1 MTRRFPILAATLV
14 ALALVGTMLIPSGT
28 ARANGVPVPV
38 ALKYIDLSNW
48 GPEDASGNAELMFA
62 EGILRL
68 EASGLERLSGRLYQV
83 WLVNSEAGDAISAGR
98 FNAAADGSVD
108 FTGTLPPLSD
118 FGFDL
123 LILTVEP
130 EPDDAPQPT
139 EDRSIGGYF
148 SLVGQPGADGSQVA
162 AGGLGAPGQ
171 LPNTGDPDLI
181 ADLVRFGALLGAM
194 SLSVFV
200 GLRLGR
206 RAA

>member
-1 MTRRFPILAATLV
+1 MTRHFPIFSAALV
-14 ALALVGTMLIPSGT
+14 ALALLGVIVIPAGT

-38 ALKYIDLSNW
+38 ELKYIDLSNW
-48 GPEDASGNAELMFA
+48 GPEDATGNAELMFA

-83 WLVNSEAGDAISAGR
+83 WLVNSEAGDAISGGR
-98 FNAAADGSVD
+98 FNAAVDGSVD

-123 LILTVEP
+123 LILTVES

-148 SLVGQPGADGSQVA
+148 SLVGQPGADGNQAA

-194 SLSVFV
+194 FLSVFV